1 MNKIRALIIG
11 FFVLFISASITEYLY
26 YAMIETNK
34 RFINNYD
41 LFMFIW
47 LLIPYLIMGCA
58 LRKHH
63 GAEDK
68 PHQDKRSIF
77 ITSIIGVLLS
87 AEILAFQPDPF
98 VIGLILPLVPLLQL
112 IIFFILSLINMVLRR
127 RHKEAQERNLM

>member
-1 MNKIRALIIG
+1 MNKIKSLIIG
-11 FFVLFISASITEYLY
+11 YFVLFIAVSITEYLY
-26 YAMIETNK
+26 YAMIEMNK
-34 RFINNYD
+34 RLISNYD

-68 PHQDKRSIF
+68 PHQDKRSIL

-87 AEILAFQPDPF
+87 AEMLYFQPDGF
-98 VIGLILPLVPLLQL
+98 VIVLILPFVPLLQL
-112 IIFFILSLINMVLRR
+112 IIFFVLSLINMVLRR
-127 RHKEAQERNLM
+127 RHKEAQERNVT

>member
-1 MNKIRALIIG
+1 MNKIKSLIIG
-11 FFVLFISASITEYLY
+11 YFVLFISVSITEYLY

-34 RFINNYD
+34 RLINSYD
-41 LFMFIW
+41 LFNFIW

-58 LRKHH
+58 LRKHR

-68 PHQDKRSIF
+68 PNQDKRSIF
-77 ITSIIGVLLS
+77 IVSIIGVLLS